1 MKKIYF
7 NRVNVFLLH
16 LKFSNSNKKSITKL
30 VISVIQD
37 EYELVKTDIM
47 KISCVTIDS
56 IRKMNNQKYD
66 CSQSKLRLYAQS
78 SKDSIL

>member
-7 NRVNVFLLH
+7 NRDNVFLHH

-37 EYELVKTDIM
+37 EYKRVKTDKNM
-47 KISCVTIDS
+47 ELATL
-56 IRKMNNQKYD
+56 QF
-66 CSQSKLRLYAQS
+66 
-78 SKDSIL
+78 ILLEK

>member
-7 NRVNVFLLH
+7 NRDNVFLHH

-37 EYELVKTDIM
+37 EYKRVKTDNM
-47 KISCVTIDS
+47 ELATL
-56 IRKMNNQKYD
+56 QF
-66 CSQSKLRLYAQS
+66 
-78 SKDSIL
+78 ILLEK

>member
-7 NRVNVFLLH
+7 NRDNVFLHH

-37 EYELVKTDIM
+37 EYKRVKLIIIWNYLRYNLFYW
-47 KISCVTIDS
+47 K
-56 IRKMNNQKYD
+56 NE
-66 CSQSKLRLYAQS
+66 QSKL
-78 SKDSIL
+78 

>member
-7 NRVNVFLLH
+7 NRVNVFLLD

-37 EYELVKTDIM
+37 EYKRVKTDNDM
-47 KISCVTIDS
+47 ELATL
-56 IRKMNNQKYD
+56 QF
-66 CSQSKLRLYAQS
+66 
-78 SKDSIL
+78 ILLEK